1 MTVYSRNH
9 GEVTEAEAQVSRSS
23 RQLKLEAMSAIESEK
38 TRSCDGEDQKQ
49 LCLLDKGCD
58 ATDYRMEPNLD
69 CSVVVTRKKQ
79 SHLATYDNSARLI
92 CLKFYFP

>member
-23 RQLKLEAMSAIESEK
+23 RQLKLEAMSAIESEE

-69 CSVVVTRKKQ
+69 CSVVVLLWVAIPTLSQRAPSTFQ
-79 SHLATYDNSARLI
+79 
-92 CLKFYFP
+92 F